1 MTTIAYDGTS
11 VSVDSLVTS
20 DGFKEGHYRK
30 WRKLPNGD
38 YVFGAGNWEDVARI
52 FEAMLAEE
60 EPDED
65 LWESAIIVTL
75 DTMGRVWEQ
84 YNSPRRE
91 RRRAVWAYGSG
102 REFALGALEAGAT
115 SAQAVA
121 IAKKYNTGTG
131 GPVKTVH
138 AKRLAKEKKPT
149 AAQRVYPNEVVENDN
164 YGSLLSD
171 VFRGE
176 PGFTVVKY

>member
-38 YVFGAGNWEDVARI
+38 YVFGAGNWEDVTRI

-75 DTMGRVWEQ
+75 DTAGRVWEQ

-91 RRRAVWAYGSG
+91 RRRAMWAYGSG

-131 GPVKTVH
+131 GPVKTV
-138 AKRLAKEKKPT
+138 
-149 AAQRVYPNEVVENDN
+149 
-164 YGSLLSD
+164 
-171 VFRGE
+171 
-176 PGFTVVKY
+176 